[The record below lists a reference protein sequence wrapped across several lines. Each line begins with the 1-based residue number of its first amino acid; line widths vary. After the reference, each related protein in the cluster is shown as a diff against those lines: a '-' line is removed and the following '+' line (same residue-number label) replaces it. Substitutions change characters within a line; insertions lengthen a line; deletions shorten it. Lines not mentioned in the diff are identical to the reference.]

1 MEISAKAEY
10 AVRAMLQLT
19 EAADDS
25 LVSAAVLAE
34 AQGLP
39 RKFLEAIL
47 LDLRRAG
54 LVRSVRG
61 PRGGYQLA
69 RPATEIAVGDVL
81 RAVDGPLA
89 EVRGRRPQDTTY
101 DGVAQHLPTLWVAV
115 RASLRGVLD
124 ATSLEQLRSGNLP
137 DAARSLSESPDA
149 WENR

>member
-1 MEISAKAEY
+1 
-10 AVRAMLQLT
+10 MLQLT

-25 LVSAAVLAE
+25 LVSTAVLAE

-47 LDLRRAG
+47 LDLRRAE
-54 LVRSVRG
+54 LVHSVRG
-61 PRGGYQLA
+61 PRGGYKLA
-69 RPATEIAVGDVL
+69 RPATEIAVGDIL

>member
-25 LVSAAVLAE
+25 LVSTAVLAE

-47 LDLRRAG
+47 LDLRRAE
-54 LVRSVRG
+54 LVHSVRG

-69 RPATEIAVGDVL
+69 RPATEIAVGDIL

>member
-1 MEISAKAEY
+1 M
-10 AVRAMLQLT
+10 RAMLQLT

-25 LVSAAVLAE
+25 LVSTAVLAE

-47 LDLRRAG
+47 LDLRRAE
-54 LVRSVRG
+54 LVHSVRG
-61 PRGGYQLA
+61 PRGGYKLA
-69 RPATEIAVGDVL
+69 RPATEIAVGDIL

>member
-1 MEISAKAEY
+1 
-10 AVRAMLQLT
+10 MLQLT
-19 EAADDS
+19 EVADDS

>member
-124 ATSLEQLRSGNLP
+124 GTSLDQLRSGDLP

>member
-25 LVSAAVLAE
+25 LVSTAVLAE

-47 LDLRRAG
+47 LDLRRAE
-54 LVRSVRG
+54 LVHSVRG
-61 PRGGYQLA
+61 PRGGYKLA
-69 RPATEIAVGDVL
+69 RPATEIAVGDIL